1 VVVSDAAALFFSLF
15 SPSFS
20 FTGFTPCR
28 MRKKEEPDDDEMDLK
43 AQFAGSRSR
52 GRETVFLLLVAGE
65 NNFQR
70 KLI

>member
-1 VVVSDAAALFFSLF
+1 
-15 SPSFS
+15 
-20 FTGFTPCR
+20 